1 MGRASWSRSIAR
13 QSGGLALAAGL
24 VLLSCWINAR
34 LAARD
39 LKTGRGTELMYFP
52 SGVLL
57 RPMALGHPLTLADL
71 LWLRAIQYYGE
82 HRLSDNRFP
91 YAKHIFSTITALDP
105 HFAEAYMFGGM
116 VLVEEGRD
124 IPSGLAL
131 LRRGMA
137 WNPERWELA
146 FETGFA
152 YYLAA
157 RDDAQAARFFAAAG
171 RLPGAPEYVVRFAAY
186 AGGRA
191 GNQKQALELW
201 EQLRTESRSPTI
213 RALAERKVK
222 EIRAALGAPRRGR
235 GSRTD

>member
-1 MGRASWSRSIAR
+1 MARSEGLAR
-13 QSGGLALAAGL
+13 QAGGL
-24 VLLSCWINAR
+24 VLAAILIAIGCWTNGR
-34 LAARD
+34 LAAHPSR
-39 LKTGRGTELMYFP
+39 GRGAELMYFP

-57 RPMALGHPLTLADL
+57 KPMALGHPLTLADL

-91 YAKHIFSTITALDP
+91 HAEHIFNTITTLDP

-124 IPSGLAL
+124 KKAGLAL
-131 LRRGMA
+131 LRRGIA

-157 RDDAQAARFFAAAG
+157 RDDAQAARFFTDAA

-186 AGGRA
+186 AGGRGGDPKKA
-191 GNQKQALELW
+191 IVLW
-201 EQLRTESRSPTI
+201 EQLSKESRSPTI

-222 EIRAALGAPRRGR
+222 ELRAALDARPRGRAPRPA
-235 GSRTD
+235 TD

>member
-1 MGRASWSRSIAR
+1 MARWSGVTR
-13 QSGGLALAAGL
+13 QSLGLALAAIL
-24 VLLSCWINAR
+24 IVISCWTTGR
-34 LAARD
+34 LAVHAAR
-39 LKTGRGTELMYFP
+39 TGRGSELMYFP
-52 SGVLL
+52 SGMLL

-91 YAKHIFSTITALDP
+91 HARHIFNTITALDP

-213 RALAERKVK
+213 RALADRKVK
-222 EIRAALGAPRRGR
+222 EIQAALGARARRRAGTT
-235 GSRTD
+235 SD

>member
-1 MGRASWSRSIAR
+1 VARSCDIAR
-13 QSGGLALAAGL
+13 QSAGLALAAVFVALG
-24 VLLSCWINAR
+24 CWTTGR
-34 LAARD
+34 LATRD
-39 LKTGRGTELMYFP
+39 HQSGRGSELMYFP

-57 RPMALGHPLTLADL
+57 KPMALGHPLTLADL

-91 YAKHIFSTITALDP
+91 YAQHIFSTITALDP

-124 IPSGLAL
+124 VRSGLAL
-131 LRRGMA
+131 LRRGLA
-137 WNPERWELA
+137 ENPGRWELA

-157 RDDAQAARFFAAAG
+157 RDDAQAARFFVEAA

-191 GNQKQALELW
+191 GDQKKALELW
-201 EQLRTESRSPTI
+201 EQLRDESRSPTI

-222 EIRAALGAPRRGR
+222 EIRAALGARRRGR
-235 GSRTD
+235 AGAD

>member
-1 MGRASWSRSIAR
+1 M
-13 QSGGLALAAGL
+13 LL
-24 VLLSCWINAR
+24 VLVSTQEPLQ
-34 LAARD
+34 LVV
-39 LKTGRGTELMYFP
+39 P
-52 SGVLL
+52 
-57 RPMALGHPLTLADL
+57 LGHPLTLADL

-91 YAKHIFSTITALDP
+91 YAQHIFSTITALDP

-124 IPSGLAL
+124 IASGLAL
-131 LRRGMA
+131 LRRGIA
-137 WNPERWELA
+137 WNPGRWELA

-157 RDDAQAARFFAAAG
+157 RDDAQAARFFTEAA

-186 AGGRA
+186 AGGKA
-191 GNQKQALELW
+191 GEPEKALVLW
-201 EQLRTESRSPTI
+201 DQLRTESRSPTI

-222 EIRAALGAPRRGR
+222 EIRAVLDARGR
-235 GSRTD
+235 RRPAASD

>member
-1 MGRASWSRSIAR
+1 MI
-13 QSGGLALAAGL
+13 
-24 VLLSCWINAR
+24 SCWTTGR
-34 LAARD
+34 LAAHAAR
-39 LKTGRGTELMYFP
+39 TGRGSELMYFP
-52 SGVLL
+52 SGMLL
-57 RPMALGHPLTLADL
+57 KPMALGHPLTLADL

-91 YAKHIFSTITALDP
+91 HAQHIFNTITTLDP

-157 RDDAQAARFFAAAG
+157 RDDAQAARFFSVAA

-191 GNQKQALELW
+191 GDQQKALELW
-201 EQLRTESRSPTI
+201 EQLRTESRSPTGQDMAMKGYVI
-213 RALAERKVK
+213 RALADRKVR
-222 EIRAALGAPRRGR
+222 EIRAALAARGR
-235 GSRTD
+235 RRAGTGTD